1 LKTLNKELGNIKKS
15 GLQMFQDLEEDEA
28 TINKIKESIYSLLCE
43 KKSNYCIIKITKQ
56 QYFSIMV
63 EHRTINSTENF

>member
-1 LKTLNKELGNIKKS
+1 
-15 GLQMFQDLEEDEA
+15 MFQDLEEDEA